1 MELPVPGTYVD
12 STIVGYCRG
21 GGYDTVPRL
30 VCPSKR
36 PLLVNGVELAIPVP
50 NVNGAIRAH
59 GRGGQDFSAHPEF
72 PFLLHVRPNGKED
85 LITAAKVNGPVLG
98 NGRGGKD
105 GALGRVEPF
114 GVAVRPYGVEVPV
127 HTTHV
132 HGTIPPH
139 GWGRYNVVF
148 RGVTP
153 FNVGLLG
160 PQKGAPARMLG
171 IVLEEGVWVL
181 YRLCPQHPLRT
192 IQATE
197 KKGQQVENP
206 PYLGRAVS
214 SNPPQAGCPIPLTAH
229 FINKPCYRY
238 RPPARKK
245 AGKQVP
251 YRYGTR

>member
-1 MELPVPGTYVD
+1 MELPVHGTYVD

-30 VCPSKR
+30 VRPSKR

-50 NVNGAIRAH
+50 NVNGA
-59 GRGGQDFSAHPEF
+59 
-72 PFLLHVRPNGKED
+72 
-85 LITAAKVNGPVLG
+85 VLG

-197 KKGQQVENP
+197 KKGQQ
-206 PYLGRAVS
+206 AVS